1 VLFFANAAWKK
12 ISASF
17 KKARRPRTAVAATAA
32 KTKTTSTRNGG
43 FTSIYI
49 PKKDPIKLSI
59 RIKQPVRIQLKKD
72 GVLLFDRVMPKDMLE
87 TFTAD
92 SRINIF
98 VAKAES
104 IEITVN
110 GRSFGSPGRGVLKD
124 LEITRSG
131 IRVR

>member
-1 VLFFANAAWKK
+1 
-12 ISASF
+12 
-17 KKARRPRTAVAATAA
+17 
-32 KTKTTSTRNGG
+32 
-43 FTSIYI
+43 
-49 PKKDPIKLSI
+49 
-59 RIKQPVRIQLKKD
+59 
-72 GVLLFDRVMPKDMLE
+72 VMPKDMLE